1 MTFRPGD
8 KVKFKDEP
16 EQGVVVKIEKNGYV
30 IVKTTDGFERPVEAN
45 DLMLTGAG
53 DMTTLFEGEKEEKEE
68 PVEEEERA
76 VPEEEESREPVGLEE
91 PRIYLGIV
99 QHNEKFAFYLINDSD
114 YSLWF
119 TFGTLNGENTAR
131 MIEKG
136 LLEDNTKLL
145 LAELLPEASTTL
157 FIQCILFG
165 RPSFVARPP
174 VDRQLPF
181 GIKAIPRAREFK
193 DNPYFDDKAWLIP
206 LVRQPLSA
214 EKITVDKHQKEKI
227 LKDKGDLPGRRM
239 MLRPKIAGNEPIEEV
254 DLHAETFIEDP
265 SGMSKGE
272 ILEAQ
277 LARFEIALEG
287 ARRSKQKKMVFIHG
301 LGNGKLKH
309 EIRKR
314 LDQKK
319 IRYQDASFKEY
330 GYGATL
336 VYLK

>member
-16 EQGVVVKIEKNGYV
+16 EQGVVVRIDKNGYV
-30 IVKTTDGFERPVEAN
+30 IVKTTDGFERPVESD
-45 DLMLTGAG
+45 DLMLTGI
-53 DMTTLFEGEKEEKEE
+53 DNMTTLFEEEKTEEPIEEKEMAA
-68 PVEEEERA
+68 PVEEEK
-76 VPEEEESREPVGLEE
+76 SEPVGREE
-91 PRIYLGIV
+91 PRIFLGV
-99 QHNEKFAFYLINDSD
+99 LQRNEKFAFYLINDSD

-119 TFGTLNGENTAR
+119 TFSTLNGENAAR
-131 MIEKG
+131 MLEKG

-145 LAELLPEASTTL
+145 LAELLPEATTTL

-165 RPSFVARPP
+165 TPFFIVRPT
-174 VDRQLPF
+174 VDRQFPF
-181 GIKAIPRAREFK
+181 GINAIPRAREFK
-193 DNPYFDDKAWLIP
+193 DNPYFDEKAWLIP
-206 LVRQPLSA
+206 LVRQSLPS

-227 LKDKGDLPGRRM
+227 LKEKGDLSGRRM

-254 DLHAETFIEDP
+254 DLHAETFLENP
-265 SGMSKGE
+265 SRMSNGE

-277 LARFEIALEG
+277 LARFEITLEG
-287 ARRSKQKKMVFIHG
+287 AMRNKQKKMVFIHG

-314 LDQKK
+314 LDQRK

-336 VYLK
+336 VILK